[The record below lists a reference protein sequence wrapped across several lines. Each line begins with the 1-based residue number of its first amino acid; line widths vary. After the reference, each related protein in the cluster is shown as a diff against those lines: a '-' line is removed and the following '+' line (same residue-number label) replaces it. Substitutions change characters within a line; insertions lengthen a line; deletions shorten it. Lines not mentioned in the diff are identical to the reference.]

1 MRRNG
6 RPDLFA
12 VFLPLRVASRA
23 EMMRTRALSALVAEC
38 VCDTANSL
46 PSLDKPSV
54 NQGSSNSLC
63 SASNTARSCAVKGQV
78 LLLAPDVFC
87 PLSSGVMNPIG
98 RLGGSGGVI
107 SSRSASKTCFN

>member
-63 SASNTARSCAVKGQV
+63 SASNTAGSRVKSCF
-78 LLLAPDVFC
+78 LLPTSSAPC
-87 PLSSGVMNPIG
+87 P
-98 RLGGSGGVI
+98 R
-107 SSRSASKTCFN
+107 A